1 MIRPILIEIG
11 LFIAPFVIYAALL
24 VVTRK
29 GMLQPSAWSLRRLP
43 PPRVSGVVSRLAA
56 LGIAGFVLMLGSFV
70 LFAQFSGAPP
80 GSTYIPAHIEN
91 GKFVPGT
98 TR

>member
-11 LFIAPFVIYAALL
+11 LFIAPFVIYAAWLT
-24 VVTRK
+24 VTPI
-29 GMLQPSAWSLRRLP
+29 GMLAPSAWSIRRIA
-43 PPRVSGVVSRLAA
+43 S
-56 LGIAGFVLMLGSFV
+56 LGIAGFVLMLASFV
-70 LFAQFSGAPP
+70 IFAQFSGAPP
-80 GSTYIPAHIEN
+80 GSTYVPAHVEN

>member
-1 MIRPILIEIG
+1 MIRSILIEVG
-11 LFIAPFVIYAALL
+11 LFIAPFVIYAAVLAG
-24 VVTRK
+24 TAK
-29 GMLQPSAWSLRRLP
+29 GVRQSSAWSIRRI
-43 PPRVSGVVSRLAA
+43 AA

-70 LFAQFSGAPP
+70 ILAQFSGAPP
-80 GSTYIPAHIEN
+80 GSVYVPAHIEN

>member
-11 LFIAPFVIYAALL
+11 LFIAPFVIYAAFLVATPNGALL
-24 VVTRK
+24 
-29 GMLQPSAWSLRRLP
+29 PSAWGARRIA
-43 PPRVSGVVSRLAA
+43 V

-70 LFAQFSGAPP
+70 IFAQFSGAPP
-80 GSTYIPAHIEN
+80 GSTYVPAHIEN
-91 GKFVPGT
+91 GKFVPGM

>member
-11 LFIAPFVIYAALL
+11 LFIVPFVIYAASLL
-24 VVTRK
+24 VTSKRV
-29 GMLQPSAWSLRRLP
+29 LQQSAWSIR
-43 PPRVSGVVSRLAA
+43 RLAA

-70 LFAQFSGAPP
+70 IFAQFSGAPP
-80 GSTYIPAHIEN
+80 GSTYVPAHIEN

>member
-11 LFIAPFVIYAALL
+11 LFIAPFVIYAILL
-24 VVTRK
+24 VVTSS
-29 GMLQPSAWSLRRLP
+29 GALQRSAWGARRI
-43 PPRVSGVVSRLAA
+43 AA

-70 LFAQFSGAPP
+70 FFAQFSGAPP

>member
-11 LFIAPFVIYAALL
+11 LFIAPFVIYAAFLL
-24 VVTRK
+24 ATRN
-29 GMLQPSAWSLRRLP
+29 GVLQPSAWGIRRI
-43 PPRVSGVVSRLAA
+43 AA
-56 LGIAGFVLMLGSFV
+56 LGIAGFLLMLGSFV
-70 LFAQFSGAPP
+70 IFAQFSGAPP
-80 GSTYIPAHIEN
+80 GSTYVPAHIEN

>member
-24 VVTRK
+24 VVTPN
-29 GMLQPSAWSLRRLP
+29 GVLQPSAWGVRRI
-43 PPRVSGVVSRLAA
+43 AA
-56 LGIAGFVLMLGSFV
+56 LGIAGFLLMLGSFV
-70 LFAQFSGAPP
+70 IFAQFSGAPP

-91 GKFVPGT
+91 GRFVPGT

>member
-24 VVTRK
+24 VMTPNGAR
-29 GMLQPSAWSLRRLP
+29 QPSAWTARRI
-43 PPRVSGVVSRLAA
+43 AA

-70 LFAQFSGAPP
+70 IFAQFSGAPP
-80 GSTYIPAHIEN
+80 GSTYDPAHIAN

>member
-24 VVTRK
+24 VVTLK
-29 GMLQPSAWSLRRLP
+29 GVLQPSAWGIRR
-43 PPRVSGVVSRLAA
+43 VAA

-70 LFAQFSGAPP
+70 IFAQFSGAPP
-80 GSTYIPAHIEN
+80 GSTYVPAHIEN
-91 GKFVPGT
+91 GKFVPGVEK
-98 TR
+98 

>member
-11 LFIAPFVIYAALL
+11 LFIAPFVIYAVLL
-24 VVTRK
+24 VVTLK
-29 GMLQPSAWSLRRLP
+29 GVLQPSAWGIRR
-43 PPRVSGVVSRLAA
+43 VAA

-70 LFAQFSGAPP
+70 IFAQFSGAPP
-80 GSTYIPAHIEN
+80 GSTYVPAHIEN

>member
-11 LFIAPFVIYAALL
+11 LFIAPFGIYAALL
-24 VVTRK
+24 VVTPK
-29 GMLQPSAWSLRRLP
+29 GVLQRSAWGARRI
-43 PPRVSGVVSRLAA
+43 AA
-56 LGIAGFVLMLGSFV
+56 LGIVGFVLMLGSFV
-70 LFAQFSGAPP
+70 VFAQFSGAPP

-98 TR
+98 TQ

>member
-11 LFIAPFVIYAALL
+11 LFIAPFIIYAAGLA
-24 VVTRK
+24 VTRK
-29 GMLQPSAWSLRRLP
+29 GVLQPSAWSIQRMA
-43 PPRVSGVVSRLAA
+43 S
-56 LGIAGFVLMLGSFV
+56 LGIAGFVLMLGSFFI
-70 LFAQFSGAPP
+70 FAQFSGAPP
-80 GSTYIPAHIEN
+80 GSTYVPAHIEN

>member
-1 MIRPILIEIG
+1 MIRSILIEIG
-11 LFIAPFVIYAALL
+11 LFIAPFAIYAAALAATAQG
-24 VVTRK
+24 VR
-29 GMLQPSAWSLRRLP
+29 QPSAWSIRR
-43 PPRVSGVVSRLAA
+43 VAA

-70 LFAQFSGAPP
+70 IFAQFSGAPP
-80 GSTYIPAHIEN
+80 GSVYVPAHIEN